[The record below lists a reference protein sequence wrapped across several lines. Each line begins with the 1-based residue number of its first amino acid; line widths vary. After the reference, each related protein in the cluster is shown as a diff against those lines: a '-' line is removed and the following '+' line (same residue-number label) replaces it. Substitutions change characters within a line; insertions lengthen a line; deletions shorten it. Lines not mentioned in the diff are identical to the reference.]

1 MSGFFMKDRIELFFC
16 ATSLELGQV
25 IHSEMLE
32 LGATLFP
39 LPGAN
44 NAPLTACVKAVTAFG
59 GTSVLVQRRVFDADF
74 SAEYSVYYGQQ
85 FNNVPR
91 TCTRL
96 HFFHETSVAGESS
109 VHFLDRVPEG
119 TYLGFV
125 TLRPVPRAPV
135 AATILA
141 ARVAAPHIVCSRDRF
156 PVHIAGK
163 SFDIDG
169 TPFMQQDNAVAVCAQ
184 ASIWMAL
191 RTLRRREGDR
201 AHNPAQI
208 TDAATRYLISDRTR
222 PNKGGLTIQ
231 QIAEAVRAAGY
242 SPLSMR
248 LSQSNPAQPQECK
261 LMREKLHPYIESD
274 IPVLLAL
281 SAPSGGHAVAVIGHT
296 WEAAPQGADKIPVMW
311 KGAAFDMDFCHAATW
326 APDFII
332 HNDNSGPY
340 RVLPSVDCSP
350 KYCLPQAFHAIPL
363 LPADVFMTAEEAMI
377 CGVKA
382 LGGTLE
388 VLGKRKSPGE
398 IKAIAGALVLRLL
411 LADKSRIRQWAVAES
426 MPSTLS
432 LWLRTKDLPRR
443 VWVLEV
449 HKEANF
455 GASHSNAPQPTLI
468 GLFLIDPT
476 GDALDAN
483 KNILLSFLNFP
494 AIAGVGFGV
503 VFHKSQSAL
512 ERTEHHGPIQKL
524 RRAT

>member
-1 MSGFFMKDRIELFFC
+1 MKDRIELFFC
-16 ATSLELGQV
+16 ANSVELNQV
-25 IHSEMLE
+25 IHSEMVE
-32 LGATLFP
+32 LGATVFP

-44 NAPLTACVKAVTAFG
+44 KAPLAACVNAVTASG
-59 GTSVLVQRRVFDADF
+59 EISVLVQRRVFDADF
-74 SAEYSVYYGQQ
+74 SAEYSAYYSQQ
-85 FNNVPR
+85 FNNVLR
-91 TCTRL
+91 TCTRI
-96 HFFHETSVAGESS
+96 HFFQENSAAGEHP
-109 VHFLDRVPEG
+109 VQFLDRVSAG
-119 TYLGFV
+119 AYLGFV

-141 ARVAAPHIVCSRDRF
+141 SRVAAPHIVCSRDRF

-163 SFDIDG
+163 SFEIDG

-201 AHNPAQI
+201 AHSPAQI

-231 QIAEAVRAAGY
+231 QMAEAVRAAGY

-248 LSQSNPAQPQECK
+248 LAHGSSAQPPDCK
-261 LMREKLHPYIESD
+261 RMREQLHPYIESD

-281 SAPSGGHAVAVIGHT
+281 RAPSGGHAVAVIGHT
-296 WEAAPQGADKIPVMW
+296 WNIAPQSSEKISVVR
-311 KGAAFDMDFCHAATW
+311 KGGAFDMTFCHAATW
-326 APDFII
+326 TPDLVI

-340 RVLPSVDCSP
+340 RVLPSADCSP

-363 LPADVFMTAEEAMI
+363 LPADVFMTAQEAMI
-377 CGVKA
+377 CGVNA
-382 LGGTLE
+382 LGEILE
-388 VLGKRKSPGE
+388 ALKKWKSQSE
-398 IKAIAGALVLRLL
+398 IESIASALVLRLF

-426 MPSTLS
+426 MPSKLS
-432 LWLRTKDLPRR
+432 LWLRTQDLPRR

-449 HKEANF
+449 HEEAQF
-455 GASHSNAPQPTLI
+455 GASHSKVVQPTLV
-468 GLFLIDPT
+468 GLLLIDPT

-494 AIAGVGFGV
+494 VVANAGFGV
-503 VFHKSQSAL
+503 MLHNEQCDV
-512 ERTEHHGPIQKL
+512 ERTETHGLIQKL
-524 RRAT
+524 CRAT